1 MPFGSKDLL
10 TKALPHAAIDAA
22 QIAKLCFFHTCICR
36 WPTFCFITC
45 PRLISD
51 CGRCSLLLTDIVGCQ
66 IQNSCGAGRSACDP
80 TQFCFG
86 SDPWVIQD
94 LEDLV
99 TIRAELN
106 RTLEQ
111 LAGLEKE
118 GLASGI
124 TTREQADELEKTL
137 TGQLEHLRSVRKG
150 LK

>member
-10 TKALPHAAIDAA
+10 TKALPHAAIDVA
-22 QIAKLCFFHTCICR
+22 QIAKYCFFHTCICR
-36 WPTFCFITC
+36 WPTICFITC
-45 PRLISD
+45 RYFSD
-51 CGRCSLLLTDIVGCQ
+51 CGRCSLLFTEIVGCQ
-66 IQNSCGAGRSACDP
+66 IQNSCGAGHSACDP
-80 TQFCFG
+80 TRPCFG

-124 TTREQADELEKTL
+124 TTKAQADELEKTL
-137 TGQLEHLRSVRKG
+137 TGQLEHLRNVRKG

>member
-22 QIAKLCFFHTCICR
+22 QLAKYCFFHTCICR
-36 WPTFCFITC
+36 WPTLCLITC

-51 CGRCSLLLTDIVGCQ
+51 CGRCSLLLTDIVGCR
-66 IQNSCGAGRSACDP
+66 IGNSCGAGGSACDP

-99 TIRAELN
+99 TIRTELN

-118 GLASGI
+118 GIASGI
-124 TTREQADELEKTL
+124 TTREQADDLEKTL
-137 TGQLEHLRSVRKG
+137 TGQLEHLRTVRKG